1 MDSALPLKPGGS
13 SFVFLATPTA
23 SAATKVDGPSGGDV
37 TYVFDNSKG
46 TQRCWIG
53 YGMTSTAAQTNAR
66 VPTPG
71 GQSPALPVAQ
81 GTIQAFSLAPQLFI
95 STIMEL
101 GSATVTCNIGMGI

>member
-23 SAATKVDGPSGGDV
+23 GNATLVDGPSGGDV

-53 YGMTSTAAQTNAR
+53 YGMTSDAAIANAR

-71 GQSPALPVAQ
+71 AQSPALPVAQ
-81 GTIQAFSLAPQLFI
+81 GTIQAFSLAPRLFI
-95 STIMEL
+95 ATIMEL
-101 GSATVTCNIGMGI
+101 GSASVTLNIGMGI